1 MFSAVI
7 LINQMAMQVMSCL
20 RVAILFLLTL
30 ILNTLYVSQNT
41 VKNMGNTR
49 WDHSESAQNLF
60 KSSPR
65 PLKPDKPD

>member
-1 MFSAVI
+1 MMILHNLLNTNAFQMFSAVI

-41 VKNMGNTR
+41 VKNTGNTR
-49 WDHSESAQNLF
+49 
-60 KSSPR
+60 
-65 PLKPDKPD
+65 